1 MDIWVNNPNPTSSIS
16 VHESSLQYIT
26 LSLSSVVKCML
37 RTDVIQSFSLSQ
49 VFSRDA
55 SELTVAVNDSVRL
68 GEKVLI
74 AVVLNIS
81 NVIKNKIKL
90 TSTTLPWKRKKI
102 ENNLW
107 NKEAHITQAA
117 HNHQYFC
124 VITWREAHGIH
135 SLLNSCPSTLCRDKK
150 I

>member
-1 MDIWVNNPNPTSSIS
+1 MNNPNPTSSIS

-90 TSTTLPWKRKKI
+90 TSTTLP
-102 ENNLW
+102 
-107 NKEAHITQAA
+107 
-117 HNHQYFC
+117 
-124 VITWREAHGIH
+124 
-135 SLLNSCPSTLCRDKK
+135 
-150 I
+150 